1 MHTSLPQ
8 STPLFFHGR
17 EGTNRGRKARW
28 LATEYGACTP
38 SYKTATLEDVLPRA
52 RRFITQHRPTAI
64 IGSSFGGAV
73 LLAMI
78 QEGHWSGP
86 SVFLAQA
93 GVKFGLKPELPE
105 GLPAVLIHGTRDDIV
120 DLEDSRLLAESN
132 GSTLHEIDDDHRLG
146 SIRDSGLLASVL
158 DGLQIHR
165 LLSDKEHFPFP
176 RERAIKWLDAFI
188 DPETS
193 NEARHLLREEPRMF
207 GNELRLALTAALR
220 GIWRNPKSTRD
231 VDHRL
236 MIAELLHRVV
246 PSKVRAFSAPWGLRA
261 RGIDTDGDLQE
272 GKIETTY
279 GTSLYDFHYEWPIK
293 GMGVR
298 KDQLQVLH
306 DGVETPIFDWL
317 HHNQITVYC
326 HHCGGILSDRVERRC
341 PRHTYPEERP

>member
-38 SYKTATLEDVLPRA
+38 SYKTATLEDALPRA
-52 RRFITQHRPTAI
+52 RRFITQHRPSAI

-78 QEGHWSGP
+78 QEGYWSGP

-93 GVKFGLKPELPE
+93 GVKFGLQPQLPE

-146 SIRDSGLLASVL
+146 SIRESGLLASAL
-158 DGLQIHR
+158 DSFGIHR
-165 LLSDKEHFPFP
+165 LMTNKEFFPHP
-176 RERAIKWLDAFI
+176 REPRVQWLDAFI
-188 DPETS
+188 SPETS
-193 NEARHLLREEPRMF
+193 LEKRASLGQNSLMF
-207 GNELRLALTAALR
+207 GVELRLALMAALR
-220 GIWRNPKSTRD
+220 GIWRDPQNAND
-231 VDHRL
+231 VKNR
-236 MIAELLHRVV
+236 MVIWELIQRTGGRR
-246 PSKVRAFSAPWGLRA
+246 SRRQMAPFGLRVQG
-261 RGIDTDGDLQE
+261 RDDQGVLHQ

-279 GTSLYDFHYEWPIK
+279 GSSLYDYHYEWPIK

-298 KDQLQVLH
+298 KDKIKVLH
-306 DGVETPIFDWL
+306 DGVETPIFEWL
-317 HHNQITVYC
+317 REKEITVFCY
-326 HHCGGILSDRVERRC
+326 HCGGILSDRSERGC
-341 PRHTYPEERP
+341 PGRGL